1 MPASSALTQERLDWR
16 PAGPG
21 LIADLKQIRYFEA

>member
-1 MPASSALTQERLDWR
+1 MVRPGASALTQKWLNWK

-21 LIADLKQIRYFEA
+21 LIADLDQAQF